1 MNVLPFLVGIAVG
14 STAMAAGGSSVVGSK
29 HDLSVRGPGPIKA
42 QAERQSCVFCHVPH
56 GGTSR
61 ALGARP
67 EIGNKHRPYESTT
80 AQRNPGAPSG
90 ATRVC
95 LSCHDGTIAVGQTR
109 TRTIQMNGA
118 TDNGRIPATRRS
130 NLGTDLRGTHPVSV
144 TGEPGSRVHAPTDR
158 HVRLDAASQVQCTS
172 CHDPHSE
179 FGGTAEGRFLV
190 RPTKAS
196 QLCTSCHEPN
206 RGSHATSSSPFTAAQ
221 GNDARYASIAEAG
234 CHACHDSHGAD
245 VSGRL
250 LSRRPTDAEDGLCL
264 RCHGGAA
271 TGARLNVAREV
282 AKGSAHSVDGSRVH
296 DASEGPEVSGRRL
309 PELSPSAPR
318 HAACVDCHEPHDANS
333 VRAQAPLAPGA
344 MAGTWGIDE
353 AGRPARPAR
362 FEYEVCFKCHGD
374 SANKPPASVFRAPQR
389 RIEDRNL
396 RRVFDPV
403 APSSHPV
410 VAPVRGGDVPSL
422 TARYR
427 PGSLV
432 YCTDCHAS
440 DDGPGA
446 GGTGP
451 RGPHGSAYAPLL
463 ERNYSTASPGAES
476 PFAYALCYKCHDR
489 NVLLSDRS
497 AFRLHRKHVV
507 ERQTPCATCHAAHGV
522 SARAG
527 TPTQNA
533 HLVDFDLGVVRPG
546 RNGAL
551 QYERLASRSG
561 RCALTCHGALHD
573 PPATKAGAYGSV
585 PPG

>member
-1 MNVLPFLVGIAVG
+1 MKLLPFLVGIAVG

-29 HDLSVRGPGPIKA
+29 HDLSVTGPGPIKA
-42 QAERQSCVFCHVPH
+42 QVETQSCVFCHVPH

-67 EIGNKHRPYESTT
+67 EIGDTHRPYESTT
-80 AQRNPGAPSG
+80 AQRRPGAPSG

-130 NLGTDLRGTHPVSV
+130 NLGTDLRSTHPVSV
-144 TGEPGSRVHAPTDR
+144 ALEPGPRVHAPMDR

-179 FGGTAEGRFLV
+179 FGGTSEGRFLV

-206 RGSHATSSSPFTAAQ
+206 HGSHATSSSPFTAAQ
-221 GNDARYASIAEAG
+221 GNDAGSGSVAEAG
-234 CHACHDSHGAD
+234 CRACHDSHGAD

-271 TGARLNVAREV
+271 TGARLDVAREI
-282 AKGSAHSVDGSRVH
+282 AKGSTHSVGGRSVH
-296 DASEGPEVSGRRL
+296 DASEGPGVPGHRL
-309 PELSPSAPR
+309 PELSASAPR
-318 HAACVDCHEPHDANS
+318 HAACVDCHEPHDANG

-344 MAGTWGIDE
+344 LAGAWGIDT
-353 AGRPARPAR
+353 AGRRTAPVR
-362 FEYEVCFKCHGD
+362 FEYEVCFKCHAD
-374 SANKPPASVFRAPQR
+374 SANKQPASSGFPASRR

-396 RRVFDPV
+396 RRVFDAG

-410 VAPVRGGDVPSL
+410 VAAVRGGDVPSL
-422 TARYR
+422 VPPYR
-427 PGSLV
+427 AGSLV

-440 DDGPGA
+440 DDGAGA

-451 RGPHGSAYAPLL
+451 RGPHGSMFAPLL
-463 ERNYSTASPGAES
+463 ERNYSTASPGIES
-476 PFAYALCYKCHDR
+476 PYAYALCYKCHDR

-497 AFRLHRKHVV
+497 AFRLHRRHVV
-507 ERQTPCATCHAAHGV
+507 DQQTPCATCHAAHGV
-522 SARAG
+522 SATAG

-533 HLVDFDLGVVRPG
+533 HLIDFDVSVVRPS
-546 RNGAL
+546 RTGAL
-551 QYERLASRSG
+551 EYDRRGPRSG
-561 RCALTCHGALHD
+561 SCALTCHGAAHD
-573 PPATKAGAYGSV
+573 NRAY
-585 PPG
+585 